1 MPPVKNVGKP
11 CAGEPHARFDG
22 RGLETEAT
30 PAMVEAK
37 AARGET
43 PAGAPDLQPNH
54 SPPRQPPTLLDR
66 DHCVFAAL
74 VVALA
79 GSVLVSSSPGGPAQ
93 QAGQGRWAPRSRASK
108 SRRNSLTVN
117 MISPSGSS
125 PSPPPTN
132 ATAARG
138 VLLSWCGPM

>member
-30 PAMVEAK
+30 PAMVEAT

-66 DHCVFAAL
+66 DLGC
-74 VVALA
+74 
-79 GSVLVSSSPGGPAQ
+79 
-93 QAGQGRWAPRSRASK
+93 
-108 SRRNSLTVN
+108 
-117 MISPSGSS
+117 
-125 PSPPPTN
+125 
-132 ATAARG
+132 
-138 VLLSWCGPM
+138 

>member
-43 PAGAPDLQPNH
+43 PAGALRPTAEPLATAPAPD
-54 SPPRQPPTLLDR
+54 PPRLRSLMLASSI
-66 DHCVFAAL
+66 VG
-74 VVALA
+74 LA
-79 GSVLVSSSPGGPAQ
+79 GSVLV
-93 QAGQGRWAPRSRASK
+93 
-108 SRRNSLTVN
+108 L
-117 MISPSGSS
+117 SS
-125 PSPPPTN
+125 PS
-132 ATAARG
+132 
-138 VLLSWCGPM
+138 

>member
-54 SPPRQPPTLLDR
+54 SPPRQPPTLLPIAVTFGVAVPAGLPGVS
-66 DHCVFAAL
+66 DHHHRQGGCGETETFCFETCFRIR
-74 VVALA
+74 VAIR
-79 GSVLVSSSPGGPAQ
+79 S
-93 QAGQGRWAPRSRASK
+93 QGRCYSFAP
-108 SRRNSLTVN
+108 
-117 MISPSGSS
+117 
-125 PSPPPTN
+125 
-132 ATAARG
+132 
-138 VLLSWCGPM
+138 

>member
-22 RGLETEAT
+22 RGLETEAI

-54 SPPRQPPTLLDR
+54 SPPRQPPTLLVR
-66 DHCVFAAL
+66 DSGG
-74 VVALA
+74 VACL
-79 GSVLVSSSPGGPAQ
+79 
-93 QAGQGRWAPRSRASK
+93 RWSER
-108 SRRNSLTVN
+108 
-117 MISPSGSS
+117 
-125 PSPPPTN
+125 
-132 ATAARG
+132 
-138 VLLSWCGPM
+138 